1 MTSGLRGGG
10 ARPNPRPAARTDPLD
25 QVKTRPAGA
34 GAPSGRRGGGAPPA
48 LLPYQQKWV
57 ADPSPLKVA
66 EKSRRVGL
74 TWAEAADNVL
84 IASSAAAAGGQNV
97 YYMGVDKEMT
107 EEYVDA
113 CVMWAKAFSRVAA
126 EIEEGFW
133 DEHGADAA
141 DRNIKTYTIRFP
153 KSGFKI
159 VAMASVP
166 GKLRGR
172 QGVLVGDEAAI
183 MRDLPGLLKAAM
195 AFLLWGGKV
204 RLLSTHLGA
213 DNPFNE
219 LIQEIRAG
227 KRKGTVHR
235 IEFRE
240 AVAAGLYQRVCL
252 RTGRPWTQAGEDE
265 WVTDAYAYYADDAE
279 EELDVIPSSSG
290 GAFLPIAL
298 IESRMSEET
307 APVRGQWRDAFAL
320 EPEYARH
327 AEIEAWLEENV
338 APKLAALE
346 RGLRIAAGV
355 DVGRVA
361 NLSVID
367 LLAESANLVQRCVL
381 HVELFNCP
389 FKQQE
394 QILFY
399 ILDYVRE
406 HLRLRSGAVDASGI
420 GAPLAE
426 AAASRYGVMVV
437 EQVKLTQQLYIE
449 EMPKFKAAF
458 QDATLE
464 ALPRDREVRDDLRAI
479 RVIRGVPKIPDS
491 VPRAKGAAGP
501 AKMKRHG
508 DAAIALFLARYA
520 AKRDVAPIEFESGG
534 ERDSHSLADYLEP
547 G

>member
-1 MTSGLRGGG
+1 MPE
-10 ARPNPRPAARTDPLD
+10 ARDPLEEL
-25 QVKTRPAGA
+25 KT
-34 GAPSGRRGGGAPPA
+34 APLEKGAPPPA
-48 LLPYQQKWV
+48 FLSYQQKWV
-57 ADPSPLKVA
+57 ADPSPLKVG

-84 IASSAAAAGGQNV
+84 IASAQKAAGGQNV

-113 CVMWAKAFSRVAA
+113 CRMWASVFNRAAA

-133 DEHGADAA
+133 DEGDEDKH
-141 DRNIKTYTIRFP
+141 IKTYTLRFP
-153 KSGFKI
+153 KSGHKI

-183 MRDLPGLLKAAM
+183 MRDLKGLLKAAM

-204 RLLSTHLGA
+204 RLLSTHLGV

-219 LIQEIRAG
+219 LIQEIRSF

-235 IEFRE
+235 ITFRD
-240 AVAAGLYQRVCL
+240 AVDAGLYRRVCL
-252 RTGRPWTQAGEDE
+252 RRGIDWTPEGEAE
-265 WVTDAYAYYADDAE
+265 WVKDAYGYYADDAD

-298 IESRMSEET
+298 IESRMSEATE
-307 APVRGQWRDAFAL
+307 PVRGRWRDAFAL

-327 AEIEAWLEENV
+327 AEVEAWCDEKVRPQLER
-338 APKLAALE
+338 LE
-346 RGLRIAAGV
+346 RGLRIAVGV

-367 LLAESANLVQRCVL
+367 LLAEAQNLVQRCVL

-399 ILDYVRE
+399 ILDFVRE
-406 HLRLRSGAVDASGI
+406 HLRLRAGAVDAGGI

-426 AAASRYGVMVV
+426 AAAQRYGALVI
-437 EQVKLTQQLYIE
+437 EQLKLTEQFYIE

-458 QDATLE
+458 EDATIE

-479 RVIRGVPKIPDS
+479 RVMRGVPKIPDA
-491 VPRAKGAAGP
+491 VPRSKSASGP
-501 AKMKRHG
+501 DKLKRHG
-508 DAAIALFLARYA
+508 DAAISLFLAHYA
-520 AKRDVAPIEFESGG
+520 AKRDVAPIEYESGD
-534 ERDSHSLADYLEP
+534 ERESHQLADWLE
-547 G
+547 